1 MIIFILKE
9 DEIQNMNVTIS
20 DTLRKIEIPE
30 MLREYLLKSN
40 KMVDSLS
47 AEMLLEIEDIF
58 VFYKSLYN
66 FDETEFSV
74 NVIKSIERCKET
86 AGFYFYLKKVLDSGL
101 QISSKGNKDEERDG
115 VLKISQDYVNEQFKC
130 ITREYIE
137 LINQIYKNEQHI
149 NLKSVYKNIGR
160 LEVLG
165 DILEDRYLKDLLS
178 SGNELLKNYEEK
190 LNYNL

>member
-47 AEMLLEIEDIF
+47 AEMLLEIEDIY
-58 VFYKSLYN
+58 VFYKSLYK

-86 AGFYFYLKKVLDSGL
+86 AGFYFYLKKVMDSGL
-101 QISSKGNKDEERDG
+101 QISSKENKDEERDR

-190 LNYNL
+190 INYNL

>member
-1 MIIFILKE
+1 
-9 DEIQNMNVTIS
+9 MNVTIS

-40 KMVDSLS
+40 KMVDALSL
-47 AEMLLEIEDIF
+47 EMLLEIEDIYI
-58 VFYKSLYN
+58 FYKSLYK

-86 AGFYFYLKKVLDSGL
+86 AGFYFYLKKVLEGGL
-101 QISSKGNKDEERDG
+101 QISSKGNEDKEIDG
-115 VLKISQDYVNEQFKC
+115 VLKIPKDYVNEQVKC

-137 LINQIYKNEQHI
+137 SINQIYKNEQHI
-149 NLKSVYKNIGR
+149 NINNVYKNIGR

-178 SGNELLKNYEEK
+178 SGNELLKNYEGK
-190 LNYNL
+190 LI

>member
-30 MLREYLLKSN
+30 ILREYLLKSN
-40 KMVDSLS
+40 KMVDALS
-47 AEMLLEIEDIF
+47 AEMLLEIEDIY
-58 VFYKSLYN
+58 VFYKSLYK
-66 FDETEFSV
+66 FDETEFSA
-74 NVIKSIERCKET
+74 NVVKSIERCKET

-101 QISSKGNKDEERDG
+101 QLSSKGNEDEERDR
-115 VLKISQDYVNEQFKC
+115 VLEISQDYVNEQFKC

-137 LINQIYKNEQHI
+137 SINQIYKNEKHI
-149 NLKSVYKNIGR
+149 NLKNVYKNIGR

-178 SGNELLKNYEEK
+178 SGNELLKNYEGK
-190 LNYNL
+190 LN

>member
-1 MIIFILKE
+1 
-9 DEIQNMNVTIS
+9 MNVTIS

-47 AEMLLEIEDIF
+47 AEMLLEIEDIYI
-58 VFYKSLYN
+58 FYKSLYN

>member
-1 MIIFILKE
+1 MTIFILKE

-20 DTLRKIEIPE
+20 DNLRKIEIPE

-40 KMVDSLS
+40 KMVDYLS
-47 AEMLLEIEDIF
+47 TEMLLEIEDIY

-115 VLKISQDYVNEQFKC
+115 TLKISQDYVNEQFKC

-178 SGNELLKNYEEK
+178 SGNELLKNYEK
-190 LNYNL
+190 QLNYNL

>member
-1 MIIFILKE
+1 MTIFILKE
-9 DEIQNMNVTIS
+9 DEIQNMNVTIN

-47 AEMLLEIEDIF
+47 AEMLLDIEDIY
-58 VFYKSLYN
+58 VFYKSLYK

-101 QISSKGNKDEERDG
+101 QISSKGNENEERDRI
-115 VLKISQDYVNEQFKC
+115 LEISQDYVNEQFKC

-137 LINQIYKNEQHI
+137 SINQIYKNEKHI
-149 NLKSVYKNIGR
+149 NLKTVYKNIGR

-178 SGNELLKNYEEK
+178 SGNELLKNYEGN
-190 LNYNL
+190 LN

>member
-1 MIIFILKE
+1 MTIFILKE
-9 DEIQNMNVTIS
+9 DEIQNMNVTIN

-47 AEMLLEIEDIF
+47 AEMLLEIEDIY
-58 VFYKSLYN
+58 VFYKSLYK

-101 QISSKGNKDEERDG
+101 QISSKGNENEERDR
-115 VLKISQDYVNEQFKC
+115 VLEISQDYVNEQFKC

-137 LINQIYKNEQHI
+137 SINQIYKNEKHI
-149 NLKSVYKNIGR
+149 NLKNVYKNIGR

-178 SGNELLKNYEEK
+178 SGNELLKNYEGN
-190 LNYNL
+190 LN

>member
-47 AEMLLEIEDIF
+47 AEMLLEIEDIY

-149 NLKSVYKNIGR
+149 NLKSVYKNVGR

>member
-47 AEMLLEIEDIF
+47 AEMLLEIEDIY

>member
-1 MIIFILKE
+1 
-9 DEIQNMNVTIS
+9 
-20 DTLRKIEIPE
+20 
-30 MLREYLLKSN
+30 
-40 KMVDSLS
+40 
-47 AEMLLEIEDIF
+47 
-58 VFYKSLYN
+58 
-66 FDETEFSV
+66 
-74 NVIKSIERCKET
+74 
-86 AGFYFYLKKVLDSGL
+86 KVLDSGL

-149 NLKSVYKNIGR
+149 NLKSVYKNVGR

>member
-47 AEMLLEIEDIF
+47 AEMLLEIEDIY
-58 VFYKSLYN
+58 VFYKSLYK

-86 AGFYFYLKKVLDSGL
+86 AGFYFYLKKVMDSGL
-101 QISSKGNKDEERDG
+101 QISSKGNKDEERDR

-137 LINQIYKNEQHI
+137 LINQIYKKEQHI

-178 SGNELLKNYEEK
+178 SGNELLKNYEEQ

>member
-47 AEMLLEIEDIF
+47 AEMLLEIEDIYL
-58 VFYKSLYN
+58 FYKSLYN

>member
-1 MIIFILKE
+1 MTIFILKE
-9 DEIQNMNVTIS
+9 DEIQNMNVTIN

-47 AEMLLEIEDIF
+47 AEMLLEIEDIY
-58 VFYKSLYN
+58 VFYKSLYK

-101 QISSKGNKDEERDG
+101 QISSKGNENEERDR
-115 VLKISQDYVNEQFKC
+115 VLEISQDYVNEQFKC

-137 LINQIYKNEQHI
+137 SINQIYKNEKHI
-149 NLKSVYKNIGR
+149 NLKTVYKNIGR

-178 SGNELLKNYEEK
+178 SGNELLKNYEGN
-190 LNYNL
+190 LN

>member
-20 DTLRKIEIPE
+20 DTLREIEIPE

-40 KMVDSLS
+40 KMVGALS
-47 AEMLLEIEDIF
+47 AEMLLEIEDIY
-58 VFYKSLYN
+58 VFYKSLYK

-101 QISSKGNKDEERDG
+101 QISSKGNGNEERDRI
-115 VLKISQDYVNEQFKC
+115 LEISQDYVNEQFKC

-137 LINQIYKNEQHI
+137 SINQIYKNEKHI
-149 NLKSVYKNIGR
+149 NLKNVYKNIGR

-178 SGNELLKNYEEK
+178 SGNELLKNYEGK
-190 LNYNL
+190 LN

>member
-1 MIIFILKE
+1 
-9 DEIQNMNVTIS
+9 MNVTIS
-20 DTLRKIEIPE
+20 DTLKKIEIPE

-40 KMVDSLS
+40 KMVDALS
-47 AEMLLEIEDIF
+47 TEMLLEIEDIY
-58 VFYKSLYN
+58 VFYKSLYK

-86 AGFYFYLKKVLDSGL
+86 SGFYFYLKKVLDSGL
-101 QISSKGNKDEERDG
+101 QVSSKGNEDQERDG

-137 LINQIYKNEQHI
+137 SLNQIYKNEQHI
-149 NLKSVYKNIGR
+149 NIKDVYKNIGR
-160 LEVLG
+160 LEVLA

-178 SGNELLKNYEEK
+178 SGNELLKNYEGK
-190 LNYNL
+190 LN

>member
-47 AEMLLEIEDIF
+47 AEMLLEIEDIY

-101 QISSKGNKDEERDG
+101 QISSKGNKEEERDG

-149 NLKSVYKNIGR
+149 NLKSVYKNVGR